1 MSNKIIIMG
10 MTFDEGSVPDFGG
23 IYLVKMRHNN
33 VNDYGAEDV
42 SDAANLSNITNAAPG
57 STCLFSNGDLYRLE
71 KSGWAKFGEAS
82 VSASLNTIPRG
93 AFDMPSVMPTDDDTD
108 GGEMR

>member
-1 MSNKIIIMG
+1 MSKIVMG
-10 MTFDEGSVPDFGG
+10 MTFSGTVPDFGSIYAVKIQGAADTLG
-23 IYLVKMRHNN
+23 INE
-33 VNDYGAEDV
+33 YGGNEEDL
-42 SDAANLSNITNAAPG
+42 SKLNLITNAAPG

-93 AFDMPSVMPTDDDTD
+93 AFDTPSVMPTDDDTD